1 LNEEDF
7 RRSIENRLRED
18 RAGAAIARLRTLLAP
33 YVGLGQILPERFLTI
48 DSVDLVL
55 GGWEVLGEAIGQY
68 DRPGRPVTALSI
80 AFGWPG
86 DNGPQ
91 PDAAGCFRP
100 HIETSYFN
108 DDAYPFSQCGREDLL
123 DGYSYYGCNWA
134 GDAEAT
140 DAALSLDGIDDLHTA
155 LAALEARLLASVEP
169 DEDGIRAGS
178 LASCLLSVLLFQ
190 AVSEQIARNGLPRP
204 LCITAG
210 SNGVY
215 PYFDAPVA
223 GMPEDARLAAEA
235 QLDVIEVG
243 QAVPAP
249 RYSSLLMTEIPR
261 AKKRAVLV
269 LDESEEELAD
279 RIAGLRSI
287 NHAQGEDPETQGE
300 DPETRG
306 EALPATL
313 APELVEAA
321 SLALCNEPLLA
332 KKPDRGASDIRE
344 MPGQPETWAPT
355 MEPAP
360 SGRPVGFEPTLRATG
375 KETPPRP
382 GSAPL
387 EPAPPVQ
394 ESQHIPPRPS
404 GLRRVKN
411 AHAATLPD
419 GRPTEAMPLP
429 ILARLLSRLRAWLWR
444 RGPRS

>member
-1 LNEEDF
+1 LNEEEF
-7 RRSIENRLRED
+7 RRSIENKLRED
-18 RAGAAIARLRTLLAP
+18 RAGAAIARLRTLLEP
-33 YVGLGQILPERFLTI
+33 YVGLGRILPERFLTI

-55 GGWEVLGEAIGQY
+55 GGWELLGDAICQY

-86 DNGPQ
+86 DDGPQ

-140 DAALSLDGIDDLHTA
+140 DAVLSLEGIDDLHTA

-190 AVSEQIARNGLPRP
+190 AVSEQIAGNGLPRP

-235 QLDVIEVG
+235 QLDVIEAG

-279 RIAGLRSI
+279 RLAGLRSSR
-287 NHAQGEDPETQGE
+287 HAEGEN
-300 DPETRG
+300 PETRG
-306 EALPATL
+306 EAIPATP

-321 SLALCNEPLLA
+321 SLALGNEPLLA

-344 MPGQPETWAPT
+344 MPPLEAWAPA

-360 SGRPVGFEPTLRATG
+360 SGRPAEFEPTLRATG

-387 EPAPPVQ
+387 EPAIPIL
-394 ESQHIPPRPS
+394 ENQHIPPRPS
-404 GLRRVKN
+404 GLGRVKN
-411 AHAATLPD
+411 AHAATVPD
-419 GRPTEAMPLP
+419 GRPTEAMALP
-429 ILARLLSRLRAWLWR
+429 ILARLRSRLRAWLRR